1 MKKFTSI
8 RSKVLLILIPVIAA
22 AMIVMTVISALTCRD
37 IVTSQIQTSMENS
50 LSSISNS
57 VTGQID
63 VVESTAKNIAD
74 MVSTSYKTG
83 VTLEAYEAVLENI
96 INEND
101 IVLGSGLWFEPNT
114 YDPNEKYVGPYV
126 FKDGD
131 KVSVTM
137 DYSNSTYDYFNQ
149 EYYTNAKSAEKGTAV
164 VTDPYYDATSGK
176 IMSSCSVPMYDGSKF
191 IGCVT
196 VDMELSSINDFIT
209 SFKVGKAGSAMLLSS
224 QGVYIAGVSDET
236 LQSENKIT
244 EDSNAS
250 LAKAD
255 SLIMSNEEGAAAYTN
270 SGKKYDL
277 FYTTIPET
285 GWHIIAQIPETELT
299 GSIHFMVSLQLVILI
314 IALIVSSIVVVL
326 IINSITKTISSV
338 QKFSDHLASG
348 DLTVDQLSYAKN
360 DELGQ
365 MSTALNNMYGKNRSM
380 IGNIAD
386 HSEKMFSSSQS
397 LRQASDDLSA
407 KFDEIKTSMN
417 KINDATSSS
426 SAATE
431 EVNASAEEVNASMNT
446 LAAETSE
453 AVEAA
458 EEIKKR
464 AAEVAESSRK
474 SSESAKELSQQF
486 ADQLG
491 ESIEHSKVVE
501 SIGELANVIDG
512 IADQINLLS
521 LNASIEAARAGE
533 AGRGFAVV
541 ADEIGKLANETSEA
555 VKNIQA
561 TVGQVQDSFNDLS
574 QNSKGLLSFVTDTV
588 MPDYDTLTQTAEQ
601 YGKDAEYFAGIS
613 GKVADMSNDIE
624 KIMGEVSL
632 AIQNIA
638 ESSQSTADESGNVL
652 AGVEDVAG
660 TVDEVSTM
668 SQDQQ
673 AIADDLDHVV
683 KEFKLSSSFSMII
696 QKSGPRQEAGFFDGF
711 SANLPGTF

>member
-250 LAKAD
+250 LAKAG

-380 IGNIAD
+380 ISNIAD

-407 KFDEIKTSMN
+407 KFDEIKT
-417 KINDATSSS
+417 
-426 SAATE
+426 
-431 EVNASAEEVNASMNT
+431 SMNT

-683 KEFKLSSSFSMII
+683 KEFKL
-696 QKSGPRQEAGFFDGF
+696 
-711 SANLPGTF
+711 